1 MKVLVVT
8 TYFPQTSETFILDH
22 VVGLINKKINVKVI
36 SMFEAPKQVIH
47 QQFETY
53 HLATLTHNER
63 PSQISKTYSIWLQL
77 MDAFWACFR
86 YPRAFTKLLVMSGLK
101 QKRTY
106 FAAFKNVAL
115 YREAD
120 VIHAHF
126 GHVGNRLTFL
136 KRIGIIPRHTPI
148 ICSFHGS
155 DIDEPYYRQRPNF
168 YHTFFKDV
176 NLVISN
182 SAYLTSRLVASG
194 CNPDKIKMVKNGVD
208 VNYFTVAEKK
218 VNEQKTHFNVL
229 TVARLTEVKGIKYG
243 IEAVKMLVMQGINH
257 LHYHIIGQGEQMQ
270 ALKKQIA
277 DYELSKNVHLWGALD
292 RERVK
297 SSYAN
302 AAVFLLPGVV
312 TTGGRVETQ
321 GVVIQEAQAMS
332 LPVIATNVGGIP
344 EGVIDGETGFIVP
357 SQEATAIA
365 SKIKTLIDNENLRL
379 TMAKAARNY
388 AVAYADQRH
397 QLNAIE
403 NIYKEA
409 LVGK

>member
-1 MKVLVVT
+1 
-8 TYFPQTSETFILDH
+8 
-22 VVGLINKKINVKVI
+22 
-36 SMFEAPKQVIH
+36 
-47 QQFETY
+47 
-53 HLATLTHNER
+53 
-63 PSQISKTYSIWLQL
+63 
-77 MDAFWACFR
+77 
-86 YPRAFTKLLVMSGLK
+86 
-101 QKRTY
+101 
-106 FAAFKNVAL
+106 
-115 YREAD
+115 
-120 VIHAHF
+120 
-126 GHVGNRLTFL
+126 
-136 KRIGIIPRHTPI
+136 
-148 ICSFHGS
+148 
-155 DIDEPYYRQRPNF
+155 
-168 YHTFFKDV
+168 
-176 NLVISN
+176 
-182 SAYLTSRLVASG
+182 
-194 CNPDKIKMVKNGVD
+194 
-208 VNYFTVAEKK
+208 
-218 VNEQKTHFNVL
+218 
-229 TVARLTEVKGIKYG
+229 
-243 IEAVKMLVMQGINH
+243 MQGINH

-302 AAVFLLPGVV
+302 AAVFLLPGVI

-344 EGVIDGETGFIVP
+344 EGIIDGETGFIVP